1 MDRSTAHYAK
11 TDYSDA
17 EQRQSAR
24 LRDCRN
30 RRSEK
35 AVRRGARCGKKS
47 PHNLP
52 RIVDAVGVRTGGA
65 EHVDLGEVSAR
76 VEKAVSHT
84 RAVEKSPDDLPSVVD
99 AEGGRIGGAGH
110 VNLSEAP
117 AGIEEAVPACAVAKI
132 SDNLPQIV
140 DAEGI
145 RTGGTSI

>member
-1 MDRSTAHYAK
+1 M
-11 TDYSDA
+11 
-17 EQRQSAR
+17 
-24 LRDCRN
+24 
-30 RRSEK
+30 
-35 AVRRGARCGKKS
+35 
-47 PHNLP
+47 
-52 RIVDAVGVRTGGA
+52 
-65 EHVDLGEVSAR
+65 GEVSAR